1 MSLIKVSSQSRTAS
15 VAGAIAGIVREEG
28 KAEIQMI
35 GAGSINQAMKAMV
48 LARGYLKE
56 DGLDVIC
63 YPEFVDLDFDGRL
76 VTALKLIVEPR

>member
-1 MSLIKVSSQSRTAS
+1 MTLIKVSSQSKTSS
-15 VAGAIAGIVREEG
+15 VAGAIAGTFREFNR
-28 KAEIQMI
+28 AEIQTI
-35 GAGSINQAMKAMV
+35 GAGSLNQAMKALI